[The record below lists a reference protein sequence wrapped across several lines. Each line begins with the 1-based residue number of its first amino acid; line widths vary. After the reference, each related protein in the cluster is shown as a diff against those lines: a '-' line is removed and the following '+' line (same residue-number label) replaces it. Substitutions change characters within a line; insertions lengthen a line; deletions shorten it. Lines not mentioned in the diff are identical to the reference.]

1 MGARAAAQAGAQQ
14 WRNERKIAALTAAG
28 ATRVQERAA
37 AADKLAAYL
46 KNQREVAMLG
56 EWQTADG
63 EPLCILKPGG
73 DVAVLPS
80 KGEGG
85 AWKVVAEDDFSSTVE
100 ITLRLNRFTPRGVYS
115 GAQEHTL
122 RGTVRGNDFDGT
134 ISIVLFGQEADSN
147 WSMQKS

>member
-1 MGARAAAQAGAQQ
+1 
-14 WRNERKIAALTAAG
+14 
-28 ATRVQERAA
+28 
-37 AADKLAAYL
+37 
-46 KNQREVAMLG
+46 MLG

-134 ISIVLFGQEADSN
+134 ISIVLFGQEAESN